1 MRKIYFWLLLV
12 FITWGVTGQ
21 TTLINPATDGGFEN
35 GSTFASNGWT
45 AVNATTDGWAIG
57 TTPVQA
63 TGANC
68 AYVSAD
74 GGTSWTYSQFSTYT
88 HVYKDFTVPVGENKI
103 ALNFKWKA
111 NGEGTTTSDY
121 DNLKIY
127 LAPTTYV
134 PTTSAAVTGAI
145 QLIGPGATSGMYKL
159 NAGSW
164 NNETINFLGIP
175 GSSYRLIFQWKSD
188 SSTIGNP
195 PAALDDVS
203 LIASA
208 PGNFVSVNTGN
219 WTTGAT
225 WDAGTVPTAG
235 DNVTISTGHTV
246 TIDAI
251 NQGAFNLTVDG
262 ILGYGTTP
270 TIFNVLGNLNIN
282 SGGLLNVFS
291 GTTGKTLTVAG
302 NITNNGVIDVT
313 IGSTSAGYLTLNG
326 ITPQTVSGTG
336 NFGTGNIIRNLKLN
350 NTSTAIPNIDWQFDN
365 IVIQHGLDLSGSKVN
380 LGTRTLY
387 HGNATNTTT
396 SSMSLTA
403 PAGSGF
409 LPGAKYGRWY
419 TVGATGT
426 GITAG
431 SDPTS
436 ATSRFPFLS
445 ATGSTRA
452 MYISRSSSTTTGN
465 TAGYLTV
472 RYTDAT
478 TLSTGLSIDDSGY
491 TVTDRFDGNWTVTAE
506 SGYIYVSGTHSVAI
520 LANGVYL
527 AANGNSRVLL
537 ASAAMGG
544 THQNGTTTPGVQRT
558 GLTIEQLTAGPLYVG
573 INSGDIPITSLTS
586 GNWDQPT
593 TWNGGIVPTCSN
605 VVIILNGHTVTVNSA
620 GNFAKNVTVNGGAG
634 LTMNTGDLTVGCGA
648 NNFSLTNN
656 GFLFVEGGTLTIN
669 GNLNIASSSAAFNQT
684 GGTIIIDGNNAGDA
698 NTSVA
703 ASTSIVQFNSSTM
716 SLTGGSIQI
725 VDPHANATASNT
737 LTYNNSSHFDISTN
751 HTFIFGNGVSTDNG
765 GNSTNG
771 FRINTWAGSGR
782 LSFGNLT
789 LNTLAG
795 TNRFVTNT
803 YSFGI
808 NGNLT
813 IAANSEFRDSSNSI
827 YLNGNLANDGKY
839 VGTGTLNLSS
849 FSTAVN
855 SPALNP
861 QLISGSGTFDN
872 FTSAPTA
879 SLTNFTI
886 NNSSIGGVTLQVP
899 LSVSGTLTLTTGMVN
914 TNSSSVLTLGT
925 NAATATLT
933 GGSATAYINGPF
945 IKTIPSAN
953 SNSVYH
959 LFPVGKTVYA
969 PIWLAPTT
977 TAVSKMKAETFDSNS
992 GTVDASIITLSTTR
1006 RWEAPIVSGTVTN
1019 INVKLGDSGIGA
1031 SNIPV
1036 QAPSA
1041 SGIYTSAFGS
1051 VATYVAGTPNTTQ
1064 SNTAVDV
1071 ADYTGFISYAV
1082 SNACSGTPDPGATIA
1097 STSTICLGETVSL
1110 SLQNSTAG
1118 TGVTYQWKSSGDG
1131 TNYSDILS
1139 ATNPTYSEI
1148 PQMATYYKCA
1158 VTCTNGNT
1166 TTESVPVHI
1175 VFTNNVATTTPGTRC
1190 GNGTVNLGA
1199 TTTSGTLNWYAAA
1212 TGGISLGTGTTFTTP
1227 NISSTT
1233 DYYVAAQSVST
1244 GAGSIGNA
1252 TTVTNS
1258 SSDVTVFNNYNSS
1271 YRMQTLYTAEELLA
1285 SGLVAGDITALK
1297 YKVSTMGD
1305 AATNAN
1311 FIVKIGTTSLTTL
1324 TTSFQ
1329 DTSSYTLVYPA
1340 ATYTHVVGEN
1350 TISFTTPYAW
1360 DGTSNIVIDISQSGA
1375 NAWAN
1380 AQTYYTAT
1388 TTNKVA
1394 WATNGGSTATL
1405 SLKRPNIT
1413 FYGQVGCS
1421 SPRVAVTATV
1431 TPPPALTLNTTSG
1444 TICEGESTP
1453 LITITSGASDYDT
1466 YAWTPSTGV
1475 TGDATSGWIFNP
1487 TVTTTYVLNA
1497 SNSVSGCATS
1507 INGMVTVVSNPSALT
1522 VNPDPATI
1530 CVDQILTLQASGG
1543 TVAGFTAFSE
1553 DFNAVSNSWTTVN
1566 NSTGGTPAD
1575 AAWTLR
1581 PDGYAYTD
1589 PSPDP
1594 TFHSNDN
1601 TQFYL
1606 TNSDDQGSGGTTDTH
1621 LVSPSIDLSLYSSA
1635 QLKFW
1640 HYYRYFS
1647 GDNTK
1652 VEVSTDN
1659 GNSWISVKSYNA
1671 TQGSAVTVGSA
1682 YNVTFV
1688 QESIDLSTYAG
1699 QADVKIRFNYHGSYA
1714 YYWAIDNVS
1723 ITGAKQ
1729 QDITWSP
1736 VTDLYTDA
1744 VATTAYVDGTPAAKV
1759 YFKSTVVGGPFNYT
1773 VTATNPTTGCDISTS
1788 VGVTVQ
1794 PNTTIELFESD
1805 DTQTICLTQAI
1816 SPIEYNVINGTG
1828 ASVTGLPAG
1837 LNGVYNAGVFTINGT
1852 PTETGTFNFSV
1863 TGTGTCAP
1871 SSALNGTIEITPNA
1885 GISLTS
1891 GDTNQTV
1898 FNGTAIT
1905 DIVYTITNGTGA
1917 VITGLPNGVNGN
1929 YNAGVFTIS
1938 GIPTESG
1945 VFNYT
1950 VYGNG
1955 LCYSSSDLT
1964 GTITVTSCEIG
1975 WANLQWPGTG
1985 TINNCDSYTVY
1996 AQVWKD
2002 GVTNA
2007 PGAGVGIS
2015 AWIGISTT
2023 NTDPSTWP
2031 ESQWEVATYNVDSG
2045 NNDEFM
2051 YTFSNLPVSN
2061 FYIASRFKYDCGS
2074 YYYGAFNAGGGGAWD
2089 GTNNVNATVTV
2100 NAIAPPTGDATQ
2112 AFCNAGTVADLI
2124 AVGDNLKWYDAATLG
2139 NELTLSTALVNGTHY
2154 FASQTVAGCEST
2166 TRLDVTAVV
2175 NITAAPMSVAAKWT
2189 YEPVQGTNINPTPNI
2204 GIGTSTLVGSMTG
2217 AGTATGMNTATGCG
2231 TQTSG
2236 TTAWAIGT
2244 ANPGTINE
2252 SSGAQW
2258 NVSTV
2263 GLSNVKLAWEQ
2274 RFSNTATNTLRLQYT
2289 TDGSTWN
2296 NFEMTESNT
2305 SYCLGT
2311 LNNGRFET
2319 DITGDSYRRINVDLS
2334 AITDANNNPNFG
2346 WRVVA
2351 AHYQNTGEFRR
2362 VTVPTTISTGGT
2374 WRFDN
2379 VTLSGSSTQTFCEG
2393 ATVANLVATGTAL
2406 KWYAEATGGTELVAT
2421 EVLTTGTYYASQT
2434 LNACESQT
2442 RLAVQ
2447 VVINPNTTIAL
2458 TSGDVN
2464 QTVMNGTD
2472 ITDIVYTITNGT
2484 GATVTGLPN
2493 GVIAT
2498 YLAGTLTISGA
2509 PTENGTF
2516 NYSIYGTGTCAS
2528 SSVLNGTIT
2537 VNDCVIGWANLQWP
2551 GNGTINTCNPYGV
2564 YAQIWI
2570 DGVTNAPGAG
2580 DNITAWIGLSTENT
2594 DPSTWI
2600 ETIWYPAS
2608 FNVQVGNNDEF
2619 WYEFDNLPAGTYYI
2633 ASRFKYACSPYYYG
2647 GFQGGAWNGTSNVNA
2662 QLTVNAIAMPTG
2674 NTTQYMC
2681 STSPFTT
2688 LNDLNVVA
2696 GGTLIWYDAAIGGNV
2711 LPGTTTMIAGTTY
2724 YAANQQDG
2732 CESARL
2738 AVLVQEDCSL
2748 AIDPETEMIR
2758 MYPNP
2763 TADFL
2768 NLVSETG
2775 IKEVEVFNQ
2784 LGQKVQVTL
2793 LTPEKLDVTQLAIG
2807 TYVIRLTLMN
2817 GNISTDIFIKK

>member
-1 MRKIYFWLLLV
+1 MRKIYFWLLLL

-21 TTLINPATDGGFEN
+21 TTLINPASDGGFEN
-35 GSTFASNGWT
+35 GATFSDNGWN
-45 AVNATTDGWAIG
+45 AVNASTDGWVVGA
-57 TTPVQA
+57 TPVQA
-63 TGANC
+63 SGNNC
-68 AYVSAD
+68 AYVSAN
-74 GGTSWTYSQFSTYT
+74 GGAAWTYSQFSTYT

-121 DNLKIY
+121 DNLKIF

-134 PTTSAAVTGAI
+134 PTTSAAVSGAI

-175 GSSYRLIFQWKSD
+175 GTSYRLIFQWKSD

-203 LIASA
+203 LIATA

-225 WDAGTVPTAG
+225 WNIGTVPSAG

-262 ILGYGTTP
+262 ILDYGTTP
-270 TIFNVLGNLNIN
+270 TTFNVLGNLNVN
-282 SGGLLNVFS
+282 TGGILNVFN
-291 GTTGKTLTVAG
+291 GTTGKTITVAG

-326 ITPQTVSGTG
+326 ITPQTVSGSGT
-336 NFGTGNIIRNLKLN
+336 FGTGNIIRNLKLN
-350 NTSTAIPNIDWQFDN
+350 NTSTTIPNIDWQFDN
-365 IVIQHGLDLSGSKVN
+365 IVIQHGLDVTGSKVN

-403 PAGSGF
+403 PVGSGF

-445 ATGSTRA
+445 TTGSTRA

-506 SGYIYVSGTHSVAI
+506 SGYVYVSGTHSVAI

-527 AANGNSRVLL
+527 AANGNSRVIL
-537 ASAAMGG
+537 ASATMGG

-605 VVIILNGHTVTVNSA
+605 LVIILNGHTVTVNSA
-620 GNFAKNVTVNGGAG
+620 GNFAKNVIVNSGAG
-634 LTMNTGDLTVGCGA
+634 LDITSGELTIGCGA

-656 GFLFVEGGTLTIN
+656 GFLFVQGGTLNIN
-669 GNLNIASSSAAFNQT
+669 GNLNIAVSSAAFNQS

-703 ASTSIVQFNSSTM
+703 ASTSLVQINTSTL
-716 SLTGGSIQI
+716 SLTGGSIVI
-725 VDPHANATASNT
+725 VDPHANSTAT
-737 LTYNNSSHFDISTN
+737 NSFAYSSSSQYDCNTN
-751 HTFIFGNGVSTDNG
+751 HTVKFGNGVSTDAG
-765 GNSTNG
+765 GNSING
-771 FRINTWAGSGR
+771 FRINTWVGSGR
-782 LSFGNLT
+782 FSFGNMEVDT
-789 LNTLAG
+789 QVG
-795 TNRFVTNT
+795 TNRFVSTNF
-803 YSFGI
+803 SFGI

-813 IAANSEFRDSSNSI
+813 IAANGEFRDTSNTL
-827 YLNGNLANDGKY
+827 YLNGNLTNNGKY

-849 FSTAVN
+849 FANAVN
-855 SPALNP
+855 VAGINS
-861 QLISGSGTFDN
+861 QSISGSGVFYN

-879 SLTNFTI
+879 NLTNLTV
-886 NNSSIGGVTLQVP
+886 NNTSVSGVTLSVP
-899 LSVSGTLTLTTGMVN
+899 LSISGTLTLTSGKVN
-914 TNSSSVLTLGT
+914 TSATSLLKLGT
-925 NAATATLT
+925 SVAVGTLM
-933 GGSATAYINGPF
+933 GGSSTAYINGPF
-945 IKTIPSAN
+945 SRTLPS
-953 SNSVYH
+953 SNTNTAYSLY
-959 LFPVGKTVYA
+959 PVGKIDYA
-969 PIWLAPTT
+969 PIWLAPATST
-977 TAVSKMKAETFDSNS
+977 VTEMKAETFDTNV
-992 GTVDASIITLSTTR
+992 GTTDATIISLSPNR
-1006 RWEAPIVSGTVTN
+1006 RWEVPILSGTIANLNVRLGDTN
-1019 INVKLGDSGIGA
+1019 IIN

-1036 QAPSA
+1036 HAPSA
-1041 SGIYTSAFGS
+1041 SGVYTNSFGS
-1051 VATYVAGTPNTTQ
+1051 LATYTAGTPNTTQ
-1064 SNTAVDV
+1064 SITPIAIAN
-1071 ADYTGFISYAV
+1071 YNGFISYAV

-1097 STSTICLGETVSL
+1097 SAVTICLGETVNL
-1110 SLQNSTAG
+1110 SLQNATTG
-1118 TGVTYQWKSSGDG
+1118 TGVTYQWMSSLDG
-1131 TNYSDILS
+1131 TNYTNISS
-1139 ATNPTYSEI
+1139 ETNPTFATA
-1148 PQMATYYKCA
+1148 PQAVTYYKCA
-1158 VTCTNGNT
+1158 VTCATSGIT
-1166 TTESVPVHI
+1166 TDSNAIQIH
-1175 VFTNNVATTTPGTRC
+1175 FTNSVASTTPGTRC
-1190 GNGTVNLGA
+1190 GTGTVELAA
-1199 TTTSGTLNWYAAA
+1199 TTGSGTLKWFN
-1212 TGGISLGTGTTFTTP
+1212 TISGGNVLGTGPSFTTP
-1227 NISSTT
+1227 SITTTT
-1233 DYYVAAQSVST
+1233 DFYVSSQTAISGNSV
-1244 GAGSIGNA
+1244 IGTN
-1252 TTVTNS
+1252 TTLTS
-1258 SSDVTVFNNYNSS
+1258 SSLDVTVFNNYNQS
-1271 YRMQTLYTAEELLA
+1271 YKMQTLYTAAELSA
-1285 SGLVAGDITALK
+1285 SGLNAGDITAIK

-1311 FIVKIGTTSLTTL
+1311 FTVKIGTTSVSALTST
-1324 TTSFQ
+1324 FQ
-1329 DTSSYTLVYPA
+1329 NNTSYTTVFPA
-1340 ATYTHVVGEN
+1340 ATFTHVVGEN
-1350 TISFTTPYAW
+1350 TITFSTPFTW
-1360 DGTSNIVIDISQSGA
+1360 DGTSNIIIEISQSGA
-1375 NAWAN
+1375 DLYAN
-1380 AQTYYTAT
+1380 SQTYYTT
-1388 TTNKVA
+1388 TTANTVA
-1394 WATNGGSTATL
+1394 YATNGSTTATV
-1405 SLKRPNIT
+1405 STKRPNIT

-1431 TPPPALTLNTTSG
+1431 TPPPALTLNATSG

-1475 TGDATSGWIFNP
+1475 SGDAASGWIFNP
-1487 TVTTTYVLNA
+1487 TVTTSYVLNA
-1497 SNSVSGCATS
+1497 SNSVSGCNTTV
-1507 INGMVTVVSNPSALT
+1507 NGLITVDPLPSALVIT
-1522 VNPDPATI
+1522 PSPLEV
-1530 CVDQILTLQASGG
+1530 CVDAIATLSVTGG
-1543 TVAGFTAFSE
+1543 LSNLVLIDEG
-1553 DFNAVSNSWTTVN
+1553 FNAPTNNWVATN

-1581 PDGYAYTD
+1581 PNGYVYTN
-1589 PSPDP
+1589 STLLP
-1594 TFHSNDN
+1594 TFYSNDN
-1601 TQFYL
+1601 SQFYMS
-1606 TNSDDQGSGGTTDTH
+1606 NSDDQGSGGTTAT
-1621 LVSPSIDLSLYSSA
+1621 LLTSPSFDLTGLTSA
-1635 QLKFW
+1635 NLSFW
-1640 HYYRYFS
+1640 HFYKDYNS
-1647 GDNTK
+1647 SDSAI
-1652 VEVSTDN
+1652 VEVSIDN
-1659 GNSWISVKSYNA
+1659 GGTWTTLVTYTANQGALAAFANANLNLTPYVGQSNVK
-1671 TQGSAVTVGSA
+1671 V
-1682 YNVTFV
+1682 
-1688 QESIDLSTYAG
+1688 
-1699 QADVKIRFNYHGSYA
+1699 RFNYNASYA
-1714 YYWAIDNVS
+1714 YYWNIDNVK
-1723 ITGAKQ
+1723 ITGIKSNP
-1729 QDITWSP
+1729 ITWQP
-1736 VTDLYTDA
+1736 VTNLYTDA
-1744 VATTAYVDGTPAAKV
+1744 TATTAYVDGADASTV
-1759 YFKSTVVGGPFNYT
+1759 YFKSNVVGGPVTYT
-1773 VTATNPTTGCDISTS
+1773 ITSTPS
-1788 VGVTVQ
+1788 TLCERINTVNVTVL
-1794 PNTTIELFESD
+1794 PNTTFAWTSGD
-1805 DTQTICLTQAI
+1805 DTQTVC
-1816 SPIEYNVINGTG
+1816 V
-1828 ASVTGLPAG
+1828 
-1837 LNGVYNAGVFTINGT
+1837 
-1852 PTETGTFNFSV
+1852 
-1863 TGTGTCAP
+1863 
-1871 SSALNGTIEITPNA
+1871 
-1885 GISLTS
+1885 
-1891 GDTNQTV
+1891 D
-1898 FNGTAIT
+1898 TAIT
-1905 DIVYTITNGTGA
+1905 DIVYTVTNGTGA
-1917 VITGLPNGVNGN
+1917 SASGLPAGVIGTYSSGTYTLSGTPTAVGTYDYAVWGTGTCEPSMALTGTIVVDPNTTLALTSGETNQTIYNGSSITDIVYTVTNGTSANVTGLPTGVSGT

-1938 GIPTESG
+1938 GLPTQVG
-1945 VFNYT
+1945 TFNYSVT
-1950 VYGNG
+1950 GTG
-1955 LCYSSSDLT
+1955 TCASSAAMT
-1964 GTITVTSCEIG
+1964 GTITVNSCDIG
-1975 WANLQWPGTG
+1975 WANLQWPGSG
-1985 TINNCDSYTVY
+1985 TINTCGTYDVY
-1996 AQVWKD
+1996 AQVWMS
-2002 GVTNA
+2002 GVTEA
-2007 PGAGVGIS
+2007 AGAGDGIT

-2023 NTDPSTWP
+2023 DTDPSTWT
-2031 ESQWEVATYNVDSG
+2031 EVNWYPATFNGQSG
-2045 NNDEFM
+2045 NNDEFTH
-2051 YTFSNLPVSN
+2051 TFSNLTAGN
-2061 FYIASRFKYDCGS
+2061 YFIASRFKYTCGS
-2074 YYYGAFNAGGGGAWD
+2074 YYYGAYNAGGGGAWD
-2089 GTNNVNATVTV
+2089 GTNNVNATLTV
-2100 NAIAPPTGDATQ
+2100 NAIVPPTGDATQ
-2112 AFCNAGTVADLI
+2112 TFCNAGTVADLI

-2154 FASQTVAGCEST
+2154 FASQTVSSCEST
-2166 TRLDVTAVV
+2166 ARLDVTAVV

-2189 YEPVQGTNINPTPNI
+2189 YEPIQGTNANPTPNI
-2204 GIGTSTLVGSMTG
+2204 GTGTSALVGVMTG
-2217 AGTATGMNTATGCG
+2217 AGTATGMNTASGCG

-2244 ANPGTINE
+2244 ANPGTVNE

-2305 SYCLGT
+2305 TYCLGT

-2334 AITDANNNPNFG
+2334 AITGANNNPNFG

-2351 AHYQNTGEFRR
+2351 AHYQSTGEFRR
-2362 VTVPTTISTGGT
+2362 VTVPTTIATGGT

-2393 ATVANLVATGTAL
+2393 ATVANLGATGTAL
-2406 KWYAEATGGTELVAT
+2406 KWYANASGGTELVST

-2464 QTVMNGTD
+2464 QTVLNGID

-2498 YLAGTLTISGA
+2498 YLAGTLTISGT

-2516 NYSIYGTGTCAS
+2516 NYSIYGSGTCAS
-2528 SSVLNGTIT
+2528 SSVLTGTIT

-2551 GNGTINTCNPYGV
+2551 GNGTINTCNLYGV

-2570 DGVTNAPGAG
+2570 DGVTNSPGAG

-2594 DPSTWI
+2594 DPSTWT
-2600 ETIWYPAS
+2600 ETIWHSAS
-2608 FNVQVGNNDEF
+2608 FNAQVGNNDEF
-2619 WYEFDNLPAGTYYI
+2619 WYDFSNLPAGTYYI

>member
-1 MRKIYFWLLLV
+1 MRKIYFWLLLL

-21 TTLINPATDGGFEN
+21 TTLINPASDGGFEN
-35 GSTFASNGWT
+35 GATFSDNGWN
-45 AVNATTDGWAIG
+45 AVNASTDGWVVGA
-57 TTPVQA
+57 TPVQA
-63 TGANC
+63 SGNNC
-68 AYVSAD
+68 AYVSAN
-74 GGTSWTYSQFSTYT
+74 GGAAWTYSQFSTYT

-121 DNLKIY
+121 DNLKIF

-134 PTTSAAVTGAI
+134 PTTSAAVSGAI

-175 GSSYRLIFQWKSD
+175 GTSYRLIFQWKSD

-203 LIASA
+203 LITTA

-225 WDAGTVPTAG
+225 WNIGTVPSAG

-262 ILGYGTTP
+262 ILDYGTTP
-270 TIFNVLGNLNIN
+270 TTFNVLGNLNVN
-282 SGGLLNVFS
+282 TGGLLNVFN
-291 GTTGKTLTVAG
+291 GTTGKTITVAG

-326 ITPQTVSGTG
+326 ITPQTVSGSGT
-336 NFGTGNIIRNLKLN
+336 FGTGNIIRNLKLN
-350 NTSTAIPNIDWQFDN
+350 NTSTTIPNIDWQFDN
-365 IVIQHGLDLSGSKVN
+365 IVIQHGLDVTGSKVN

-403 PAGSGF
+403 PVGSGF

-426 GITAG
+426 SITAG

-506 SGYIYVSGTHSVAI
+506 SGYVYVSGTHSVAI

-527 AANGNSRVLL
+527 AANGNSRVIL
-537 ASAAMGG
+537 ASATMGG
-544 THQNGTTTPGVQRT
+544 THQNGTPTPGVQRT

-573 INSGDIPITSLTS
+573 INSGDIPITTLTS

-620 GNFAKNVTVNGGAG
+620 GNFAKNVTVNSGAG
-634 LTMNTGDLTVGCGA
+634 LDITSGELTIGCGA

-656 GFLFVEGGTLTIN
+656 GFLFVQGGTLNIN
-669 GNLNIASSSAAFNQT
+669 GNLNIAVSSAAFNQS

-703 ASTSIVQFNSSTM
+703 ASTSLVQINTSTL
-716 SLTGGSIQI
+716 SLTGGSIVI
-725 VDPHANATASNT
+725 VDPHANSTATNSFA
-737 LTYNNSSHFDISTN
+737 YNSSSNYDCNTN
-751 HTFIFGNGVSTDNG
+751 HTVKFGNGVSTDAG

-771 FRINTWAGSGR
+771 FRIHTWVGSGR
-782 LSFGNLT
+782 FSFGNMEVDT
-789 LNTLAG
+789 QVG
-795 TNRFVTNT
+795 TNRFVSTN

-813 IAANSEFRDSSNSI
+813 IAANGEFRDTSNTL
-827 YLNGNLANDGKY
+827 YLNGNLTNNGKY

-849 FSTAVN
+849 FANAVN
-855 SPALNP
+855 VAGINS
-861 QLISGSGTFDN
+861 QTVSGGGVFYN

-879 SLTNFTI
+879 NLTNLTV
-886 NNSSIGGVTLQVP
+886 NNTSATGVTLSVP
-899 LSVSGTLTLTTGMVN
+899 LSISGTLTLTSGKVN
-914 TNSSSVLTLGT
+914 TSATSLLKLGT
-925 NAATATLT
+925 SVAVGTLM
-933 GGSATAYINGPF
+933 GGSTTAYINGPF
-945 IKTIPSAN
+945 SRTLPS
-953 SNSVYH
+953 SNTNTAYSLY
-959 LFPVGKTVYA
+959 PVGKTDYA

-977 TAVSKMKAETFDSNS
+977 STVTEMKAETFDSNT
-992 GTVDASIITLSTTR
+992 GTTDATIVSLSSTR
-1006 RWEAPIVSGTVTN
+1006 RWEVPILSGTIAN
-1019 INVKLGDSGIGA
+1019 LNVRLGDPNIIST
-1031 SNIPV
+1031 NIPV

-1041 SGIYTSAFGS
+1041 NGVYTNSFGS
-1051 VATYVAGTPNTTQ
+1051 FATYTAGTPNTTQ
-1064 SNTAVDV
+1064 SITPIAS

-1082 SNACSGTPDPGATIA
+1082 SNTCSGAPDPGATIA
-1097 STSTICLGETVSL
+1097 SSTTICLGETVNF
-1110 SLQNSTAG
+1110 SLQNATTG
-1118 TGVTYQWKSSGDG
+1118 TGVTYQWKSSTDG
-1131 TNYSDILS
+1131 TNYTDILT
-1139 ATNPTYSEI
+1139 ATNPTYTDT
-1148 PQMATYYKCA
+1148 PQVVTYYTCA
-1158 VTCTNGNT
+1158 VTCSNSST
-1166 TTESVPVHI
+1166 TTESTPVQVI
-1175 VFTNNVATTTPGTRC
+1175 FTNTVATTTPGSRC
-1190 GNGTVNLGA
+1190 GVGTVSLGA
-1199 TTTSGTLNWYAAA
+1199 STSADTLNWYAAA
-1212 TGGISLGTGTTFTTP
+1212 TGGVSLGTGNTFTTP
-1227 NISSTT
+1227 TISSTT
-1233 DYYVAAQSVST
+1233 DYYVAAVDISS
-1244 GAGSIGNA
+1244 GSSIIGTA

-1258 SSDVTVFNNYNSS
+1258 SLDVTVFNNYNSS

-1285 SGLVAGDITALK
+1285 SGLVAGDITAVK

-1305 AATNAN
+1305 ATTNAN
-1311 FIVKIGTTSLTTL
+1311 FIVKIGTTSLTAL

-1329 DTSSYTLVYPA
+1329 DTSTYTLVYPA

-1350 TISFTTPYAW
+1350 TITFTTPYTW

-1405 SLKRPNIT
+1405 STKRPNIS
-1413 FYGQVGCS
+1413 FYGQMGCS

-1431 TPPPALTLNTTSG
+1431 TPAPDLTLSTTSG
-1444 TICEGESTP
+1444 TICAGESTP
-1453 LITITSGASDYDT
+1453 AITITSGASDYDT
-1466 YAWTPSTGV
+1466 YVWTPADSV
-1475 TGDATSGWIFNP
+1475 TGDAGSGWVFNP
-1487 TVTTTYVLNA
+1487 TVTTNYVLNA

-1507 INGMVTVVSNPSALT
+1507 INGIVSVEPLPSTLT
-1522 VNPDPATI
+1522 VTPDPATI
-1530 CVDQILTLQASGG
+1530 CVDQVLTLQAVGG

-1606 TNSDDQGSGGTTDTH
+1606 TNSDDQGSGGTTDTQ

-1659 GNSWISVKSYNA
+1659 GNSWVSVKTYTA

-1736 VTDLYTDA
+1736 ATNLYTDA
-1744 VATTAYVDGTPAAKV
+1744 IATTAYVDGTPAAKV
-1759 YFKSTVVGGPFNYT
+1759 YFKSAVVGGPVNYT

-1788 VGVTVQ
+1788 VGVTVN

-1805 DTQTICLTQAI
+1805 DTQTICLTDLI
-1816 SPIEYNVINGTG
+1816 SPIEYNVTNGTG
-1828 ASVTGLPAG
+1828 ANATGLPAG
-1837 LNGVYNAGVFTINGT
+1837 LNGVFNAGVFTISGT
-1852 PTETGTFNFSV
+1852 PTEIGTFNFSV
-1863 TGTGTCAP
+1863 TGTGACAP

-1885 GISLTS
+1885 GIELTS

-1898 FNGTAIT
+1898 NNGTAIT

-1917 VITGLPNGVNGN
+1917 VINGLPNGVTGA

-1938 GIPTESG
+1938 GTPTESG

-1955 LCYSSSDLT
+1955 LCYSSPDLT
-1964 GTITVTSCEIG
+1964 GTITVISCEIG
-1975 WANLQWPGTG
+1975 WANLQWPGSG
-1985 TINNCDSYTVY
+1985 TITNCDSYTVY

-2002 GVTNA
+2002 GITNA

-2015 AWIGISTT
+2015 AWIGISTSD
-2023 NTDPSTWP
+2023 TDPATWD
-2031 ESQWEVATYNVDSG
+2031 ESNWSIATYNTEVG

-2051 YTFSNLPVSN
+2051 YTYSALPAGN
-2061 FYIASRFKYDCGS
+2061 YFIASRFKYDCGT
-2074 YYYGAFNAGGGGAWD
+2074 YYYGAFQGGAWN
-2089 GTNNVNATVTV
+2089 GTTNVNATLTV
-2100 NAIAPPTGDATQ
+2100 NNVAAPTGDAQQT
-2112 AFCNAGTVADLI
+2112 FCNAATISDLVV
-2124 AVGDNLKWYDAATLG
+2124 VGDNIKWYDAAIAG
-2139 NELTLSTALVNGTHY
+2139 NELSAATPLVHMTHY
-2154 FASQTVAGCEST
+2154 YASQTVNGCESA
-2166 TRLDVTAVV
+2166 TRLDVTAIINV
-2175 NITAAPMSVAAKWT
+2175 TPAPLSLAAKWT
-2189 YEPVQGTNINPTPNI
+2189 YEPLQGTNANPTPNI
-2204 GIGTSTLVGSMTG
+2204 GNGTSTLIGAMTG
-2217 AGTATGMNTATGCG
+2217 VGTATGMNTTTGCG
-2231 TQTSG
+2231 SQTTG

-2244 ANPGTINE
+2244 ANPGTTNE

-2258 NVSTV
+2258 NVATT
-2263 GLSNVKLAWEQ
+2263 GLSNLNLSWEQ
-2274 RFSNTATNTLRLQYT
+2274 RFSNTSTNTLRLQYT
-2289 TDGSTWN
+2289 TDGASWN
-2296 NFEMTESNT
+2296 NFEMTNANT
-2305 SYCLGT
+2305 TFCLGT

-2319 DITGDSYRRINVDLS
+2319 DVTGDSYRRITVDLS
-2334 AITDANNNPNFG
+2334 AVTAANNNSNFG

-2351 AHYQNTGEFRR
+2351 AHYQETGQFRR
-2362 VTVPTTISTGGT
+2362 VNAPSTVSTGGT

-2379 VTLSGSSTQTFCEG
+2379 VTLSGTSTQTFCEG
-2393 ATVANLVATGTAL
+2393 ATVANLNATGTEI
-2406 KWYAEATGGTELVAT
+2406 KWYTAATEGTELVST
-2421 EVLTTGTYYASQT
+2421 ETLATGTYYASQT
-2434 LNACESQT
+2434 LNSCESLS
-2442 RLAVQ
+2442 RLPVN
-2447 VVINPNTTIAL
+2447 VVINLNTTLSL
-2458 TSGDVN
+2458 TSGDVD
-2464 QTVMNGTD
+2464 QTVFVGSA
-2472 ITDIVYTITNGT
+2472 ISDIVFTVTNGT
-2484 GATVTGLPN
+2484 NATVTGLPD
-2493 GVIAT
+2493 GVTAVYNAGIVTISGTPTVSGT
-2498 YLAGTLTISGA
+2498 YNYSVTGTGLCASSAAITGTLTVS
-2509 PTENGTF
+2509 
-2516 NYSIYGTGTCAS
+2516 
-2528 SSVLNGTIT
+2528 
-2537 VNDCVIGWANLQWP
+2537 DCNIGWANLQWP

-2570 DGVTNAPGAG
+2570 DGVTYAPGAS
-2580 DNITAWIGLSTENT
+2580 DNITAWIGLSPENT
-2594 DPSTWI
+2594 DPSTWT

-2763 TADFL
+2763 TANFL

-2793 LTPEKLDVTQLAIG
+2793 LTPDKLDVTQLAIG

-2817 GNISTDIFIKK
+2817 GDISTDIFIKK